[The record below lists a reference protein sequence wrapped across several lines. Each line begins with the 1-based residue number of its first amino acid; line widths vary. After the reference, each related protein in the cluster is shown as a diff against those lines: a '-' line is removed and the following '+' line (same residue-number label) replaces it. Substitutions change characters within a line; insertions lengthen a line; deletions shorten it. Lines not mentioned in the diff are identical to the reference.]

1 MKTYSTKHL
10 YTKLYGHKA
19 YAAWKKREDELNA
32 MRDAHHCAGPR
43 LAHLYEENL
52 RALKASGECGEI
64 AAMPESVQKAVRKPV
79 RMYTELRGHSLAV
92 KTRRGAVKF
101 AHIYSA
107 NIVEASFDDGKLNV
121 ELENGATYAYAYANG
136 RFSREVDS
144 TVRPAPV
151 GADIVKAA

>member
-1 MKTYSTKHL
+1 MHLHSSWNSDRVAACCINKPRKYS
-10 YTKLYGHKA
+10 
-19 YAAWKKREDELNA
+19 
-32 MRDAHHCAGPR
+32 
-43 LAHLYEENL
+43 
-52 RALKASGECGEI
+52 S
-64 AAMPESVQKAVRKPV
+64 VRKPV

-121 ELENGATYAYAYANG
+121 ELENGATYAYVYANG

-144 TVRPAPV
+144 TVRPALV
-151 GADIVKAA
+151 GMDIVKAA